1 MRFIKVNDALGQDI
15 KSIKSSPEEYIDFK
29 NNLLKLISQNE
40 INESEEFT
48 KNNIKTFLH
57 SSLKQK
63 YEINTK
69 QRIDLAIY
77 SENEYSSPIS
87 TIIEVKKKS
96 NKFEMMTQQR
106 INTKSLQE
114 LILYYLNERIDK
126 KNIQLKKLIITDT
139 DNWYIFDAVDFEKIV
154 YGNKELVNLYKQF
167 INKELSGTGTDF
179 FYKNIAA
186 AFIENNLSSGEI
198 NCLCI
203 QIKDYEK
210 YLKSEKYSR
219 NLDNLRKIFSNYFL
233 LKTKVPKP
241 QNKIDKTFYNELLY
255 ILGLEEKKIKKE
267 KLIKRLPENE
277 RQPASLI
284 ENTITQLI
292 VSGKFESMSHSSKYG
307 NNEEEQLFNISL
319 QLIIPWINRI
329 LFIKLLEGY
338 LKSIKNYTLNTNI
351 LDSKNVDDTHDLQ
364 ELFFLVLAV
373 PISQRQEYI
382 KEKYKDIPYLNSSLF
397 ELTELEKQFFSI
409 NALNNIPIQLYKKTK
424 LREKNKSLNIVSYIV
439 KFFEN
444 YSFTNN
450 DLDFNHEQL
459 INPSILGL
467 VFEKLNGYKDGS
479 YYTPTNITSL
489 MTSKVIEQTV
499 IDKFN
504 TIKKWNCKNLID
516 LYNKIDDIPEAN
528 NIVESIKICD
538 PAVGSGHFLISALNK
553 LISIKYDLGILVD
566 EDGKRIKDYE
576 IKNFEDELIILDD
589 HSEFI
594 YNPKN
599 QENHRLQK
607 TLFIEKRKLI
617 EKTLFGVDINPN
629 SVNICRLRLWIEL
642 LKSSY
647 INDVDTDF
655 PQFETLPNIDI
666 NIKQGDSLLSLY
678 TTESNLGE
686 ITKDSNYKVQ
696 DYKDAI
702 TQYINSKSK
711 SEKNNLI
718 LLINNI
724 KKSFK
729 NRIKTEQNKL
739 KKKRDITAEIFKI
752 DNQLQLFETST
763 KRETSKKRKLL
774 VAELKNINSELEY
787 IESRKNIDNIFEWRF
802 EFPEILNEN
811 ADFIGFDIIIGNPP
825 YFNLNAVQKELYK
838 LGEIYEHVNSRVT
851 NITSLFIYLSLF
863 KLLKEDGYFAF
874 IVPKSITYVESW
886 SRIRSDILSNSTVK
900 EVYDVG
906 KAFEGV
912 GLEQVIL
919 ICKHKKPVTNTVDV
933 YKGFNPT
940 NKINQDYFRDND
952 VILTSSNIKTLK
964 ILDIMDI
971 NTTKLSD
978 IAIFPRGETI
988 SSKYLT
994 SVINEEKT
1002 LYLGGSNVNQFSFK
1016 DGSSRKPNQYV
1027 DKVLIRDSQKPVLNN
1042 RDKKIIYQNIMSSK
1056 AKIVAALD
1064 LEKHYTGDTVNNLI
1078 LTNETFSYE
1087 YLLAYLNSPIATY
1100 YLKYKIINNATL
1112 TVHLDAPYIGK
1123 LPIKQIDETTNLK
1136 ISSLIKRIQLEYSSE
1151 LHSELNN
1158 IIYSIYNI
1166 DNDEITLIENDLSW

>member
-1 MRFIKVNDALGQDI
+1 MKFIKVNDALHQDI
-15 KSIKSSPEEYIDFK
+15 KSIKGSPEEYIEFK

-48 KNNIKTFLH
+48 KNNIKTFLY

-77 SENEYSSPIS
+77 NNNDYTSPIA

-96 NKFEMMTQQR
+96 NKFEMISPKK

-114 LILYYLNERIDK
+114 LIFYYLNERIDK
-126 KNIQLKKLIITDT
+126 KNIHLKKLMITDT
-139 DNWYIFDAVDFEKIV
+139 NTWYIFDSVDFEKLV
-154 YGNKELVNLYKQF
+154 YGNKELVSLYKQF
-167 INKELSGTGTDF
+167 INKELSGVSTDF
-179 FYKNIAA
+179 FYKNIASP
-186 AFIENNLSSGEI
+186 FIDSFLSSGEI
-198 NCLCI
+198 DCLAI
-203 QIKDYEK
+203 SINDYEK

-219 NLDNLRKIFSNYFL
+219 NLDNLRKVFSSYFL
-233 LKTKVPKP
+233 LKKKVPKP

-255 ILGLEEKKIKKE
+255 ILGLEEKKKKKE
-267 KLIKRLPENE
+267 KLITRLPVNE

-284 ENTITQLI
+284 ENTINQLV
-292 VSGKFESMSHSSKYG
+292 VSGKFDSISHSNRYG
-307 NNEEEQLFNISL
+307 NNDEEQLFNISL

-338 LKSIKNYTLNTNI
+338 LKSIKNYNLNTNI
-351 LDSKNVDDTHDLQ
+351 LDSKNIDDTHDLQ

-373 PISQRQEYI
+373 PVSQRQEYI

-409 NALNNIPIQLYKKTK
+409 NALNNIPMQIYKKSK
-424 LREKNKSLNIVSYIV
+424 LNKKSENLNIVSYIL

-444 YSFTNN
+444 YSFTYNE
-450 DLDFNHEQL
+450 LEFAHEQL

-489 MTSKVIEQTV
+489 MTTKVIEQTV

-504 TIKKWNCKNLID
+504 KLKGWNCKNLID
-516 LYNKIDDIPEAN
+516 LYNKIDDINEAN
-528 NIVESIKICD
+528 NLIESIKICD
-538 PAVGSGHFLISALNK
+538 PAVGSGHFLISSLNK

-576 IKNFEDELIILDD
+576 IKSIDDELIILDD
-589 HSEFI
+589 HAEFI

-617 EKTLFGVDINPN
+617 EKSLFGVDINPN

-647 INDVDTDF
+647 INDIDSDF

-666 NIKQGDSLLSLY
+666 NIKKGDSLLSLY
-678 TTESNLGE
+678 NTNSNLGE
-686 ITKDSNYKVQ
+686 ITKNSSYKVQ
-696 DYKDAI
+696 DYKNAI
-702 TQYINSKSK
+702 TQYINTNSKN
-711 SEKNNLI
+711 EKNSLI

-739 KKKRDITAEIFKI
+739 KKKREITAEIFKL
-752 DNQLQLFETST
+752 DNQLQLFETTT
-763 KRETSKKRKLL
+763 KKEINRKRKIL
-774 VAELKNINSELEY
+774 VTELKSINNDLDY
-787 IESRKNIDNIFEWRF
+787 IESRKNIENIFEWRF
-802 EFPEILNEN
+802 EFPEILDEN
-811 ADFIGFDIIIGNPP
+811 ANFIGFDIIIGNPP
-825 YFNLNAVQKELYK
+825 YFNLDSIQKELYIH
-838 LGEIYEHVNSRVT
+838 GDIYKHVNSRVT

-863 KLLKEDGYFAF
+863 KLLKKDGYFAF

-886 SRIRSDILSNSTVK
+886 SRIRNEIILNSSIK
-900 EVYDVG
+900 EIYDVG
-906 KAFEGV
+906 KAFDGV

-919 ICKHKKPVTNTVDV
+919 ICKHSKPTLASVEV
-933 YKGFNPT
+933 YKEFIPT
-940 NKINQDYFRDND
+940 NSISQQYFKEND
-952 VILTSSNIKTLK
+952 VILTSSNPNTLK
-964 ILDIMDI
+964 ILEIMDT
-971 NTTKLSD
+971 NATKLSK

-988 SSKYLT
+988 SSKHLT
-994 SVINEEKT
+994 SFMNEEKT
-1002 LYLGGSNVNQFSFK
+1002 LYLGGSNVNQFTFK

-1027 DKVLIRDSQKPVLNN
+1027 DKALIKDAQKTVLNN
-1042 RDKKIIYQNIMSSK
+1042 INKKIIYQNIMSSK
-1056 AKIVAALD
+1056 ARIVAALD
-1064 LEKHYTGDTVNNLI
+1064 TNRLYTGDTVNNLI
-1078 LTNETFSYE
+1078 LTDERYSYE
-1087 YLLAYLNSPIATY
+1087 YLLAYLNSPLATY

-1112 TVHLDAPYIGK
+1112 TVHLDTPYIGK
-1123 LPIKQIDETTNLK
+1123 LPIKQIDDNINSK
-1136 ISSLIKRIQLEYSSE
+1136 ISSLVENIQNNYSSN
-1151 LHSELNN
+1151 LHQELNN

-1166 DNDEITLIENDLSW
+1166 EKKDINIIENDLNW